1 MADPEVNEAETNPI
15 FSEEADEERL
25 LAEDNDEIQDCG
37 TTGDTTIDPKLI
49 WKAIQGL
56 EEKFDLLA
64 GTSNT
69 HITDASLKWKSNT
82 DKSKKDKNTP
92 PGPPCKMQSQSSSVH
107 DASEDSDRELIALLE
122 DEEDEQDADSSDKLL
137 KEIKEEYNTEDKT
150 GPDVNVHLANHVN
163 KRFAGKLKD
172 TKLKEKFELYFRPGN
187 CDRLN
192 LFD

>member
-25 LAEDNDEIQDCG
+25 LAEDNDETQDRG

-64 GTSNT
+64 GMSNT
-69 HITDASLKWKSNT
+69 RITDPSLKRKSNT

-92 PGPPCKMQSQSSSVH
+92 PGPPCKMQKKASSSVD
-107 DASEDSDRELIALLE
+107 DASEA
-122 DEEDEQDADSSDKLL
+122 
-137 KEIKEEYNTEDKT
+137 
-150 GPDVNVHLANHVN
+150 
-163 KRFAGKLKD
+163 
-172 TKLKEKFELYFRPGN
+172 
-187 CDRLN
+187 
-192 LFD
+192 